1 MHRIVNSSTFG
12 MSIVVSL
19 EWKNGQ
25 ACIIIVTVQN
35 RTFGLI
41 VDAVHDLGTI
51 YDENIYQVAL

>member
-1 MHRIVNSSTFG
+1 MVPIIDPGLQFG
-12 MSIVVSL
+12 KRAIICS
-19 EWKNGQ
+19 KQ
-25 ACIIIVTVQN
+25 TCIIIVTVQN